1 MGQIIRGGEQFETA
15 IAADYRGQIIRSGID
30 SGEVDAFARKRVS
43 QPYTLFDS
51 TLRYDKRSDVWN
63 ETILGGAS
71 STHDPNQSSV
81 NMTVATA
88 SGDSVLRRTRKRFPY
103 QPGKALRNGEPVLT
117 PSGWVAIESLQ
128 VGDEVFDGLG
138 NITEVAGVYPQGER
152 ELFRLTFDDGSTV
165 DADGDHLWVTL
176 RRHDAKWHKKGD
188 RNILTTKQMLEQE
201 GEIPSVQNRW
211 RMPCC
216 PNLQMPHRPVNIDPY
231 TLGAILGDGGIS
243 HSASVNFTTADEEI
257 LDHLVCNKITKRHGS
272 KYGYGLL
279 GLAEYIRNYG
289 LDHKNS
295 FTKFVPNEYKFNC
308 ESVRLGVLRG
318 LMDTDG
324 WVEKNACTYFGSA
337 SQQLTDDVAFLV
349 RSLGG
354 TAKMSKRESTFYY
367 NKAGTKVVCAP
378 SFKLAICMPV
388 NPFALQRKARQWRP
402 KYRTSL
408 DRYVY
413 SIEPIGSGEATCIR
427 VKSDDHTF
435 LTKNHIVTH
444 NSLLSIQSFA
454 GAPLASGLTQEVGL
468 FDDNNGV
475 ILRASGT
482 TLQWVVR
489 GKQSGVVTENV
500 VNQDQ
505 WNMDRAEWLDFSKA
519 NIFVTDL
526 EWLGAGRVRCGFI
539 LDGEYYYC
547 HEFLHANNIDSVYM
561 TTAVLP
567 QSYRIAN
574 TSATTSG
581 ATMKHICS
589 TVASEGGFQP
599 YGEVHTVSPS
609 IGSIPNAA
617 GERIVAGI
625 RMVSGRTDNVIIPVK
640 VDLVT
645 ENSTTIKW
653 RLRRNPTTSGVTW
666 AASDNDRGNVE
677 TTTSGSFV
685 SGGTVINAGVY
696 FSAGSV
702 AIDVQDGLSLSLGVN
717 ASGVSDELFLTVAS
731 SGNAKATGM
740 LGWIETL

>member
-1 MGQIIRGGEQFETA
+1 MGQVKAGGEQFETA
-15 IAADYRGQIIRSGID
+15 IAADYRGQIIRRGID

-81 NMTVATA
+81 NMSVTTA

-103 QPGKALRNGEPVLT
+103 QPGK
-117 PSGWVAIESLQ
+117 
-128 VGDEVFDGLG
+128 
-138 NITEVAGVYPQGER
+138 
-152 ELFRLTFDDGSTV
+152 
-165 DADGDHLWVTL
+165 
-176 RRHDAKWHKKGD
+176 
-188 RNILTTKQMLEQE
+188 
-201 GEIPSVQNRW
+201 
-211 RMPCC
+211 
-216 PNLQMPHRPVNIDPY
+216 
-231 TLGAILGDGGIS
+231 
-243 HSASVNFTTADEEI
+243 
-257 LDHLVCNKITKRHGS
+257 
-272 KYGYGLL
+272 
-279 GLAEYIRNYG
+279 
-289 LDHKNS
+289 
-295 FTKFVPNEYKFNC
+295 
-308 ESVRLGVLRG
+308 
-318 LMDTDG
+318 
-324 WVEKNACTYFGSA
+324 
-337 SQQLTDDVAFLV
+337 
-349 RSLGG
+349 
-354 TAKMSKRESTFYY
+354 
-367 NKAGTKVVCAP
+367 
-378 SFKLAICMPV
+378 
-388 NPFALQRKARQWRP
+388 
-402 KYRTSL
+402 
-408 DRYVY
+408 
-413 SIEPIGSGEATCIR
+413 
-427 VKSDDHTF
+427 
-435 LTKNHIVTH
+435 
-444 NSLLSIQSFA
+444 SLLSIQSFA

-482 TLQWVVR
+482 TIQWVVR
-489 GKQSGVVTENV
+489 GKHSGVVTENV

-505 WNMDRAEWLDFSKA
+505 WNMDPAEWLDFSKA

-574 TSATTSG
+574 TSATASG

-609 IGSIPNAA
+609 IGSIPNVA

-625 RMVSGRTDNVIIPVK
+625 RMVSGRTDNVVIPVK

-645 ENSTTIKW
+645 EDSTTIKW

-666 AASDNDRGNVE
+666 AASDNGRGNVE

-685 SGGTVINAGVY
+685 SGGIVINAGVY

-731 SGNAKATGM
+731 SGNAKATGV
-740 LGWIETL
+740 LGWIEAL